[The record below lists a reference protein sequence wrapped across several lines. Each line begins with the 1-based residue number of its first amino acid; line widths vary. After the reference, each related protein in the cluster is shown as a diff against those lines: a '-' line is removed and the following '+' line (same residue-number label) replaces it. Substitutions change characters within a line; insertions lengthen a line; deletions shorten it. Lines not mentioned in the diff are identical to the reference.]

1 MQLIHAVYEPRG
13 EGPHPAII
21 ALHGWGANGLD
32 LLGLAPY
39 LCGGRFLTLCP
50 QGPLQTPIGPGAVGY
65 GWFPLS
71 LGDPPNVGAILA
83 ASEQLRAFLDVALAR
98 YPIDTRKL
106 IVLGFS
112 QGGVMA
118 HSLALQEPQ
127 RFAAAVVL
135 SSWLPHELAE
145 RLARPG
151 VDSYPPMLVQ
161 HGSRDELIGV
171 SRARESIEALRQLR
185 VPVTYR
191 EYDIGHEISPRSLA
205 ELSSW
210 LEEKILSPLVVS
222 G

>member
-1 MQLIHAVYEPRG
+1 MQLTHAVYEPRG
-13 EGPHPAII
+13 EGPHPAVI
-21 ALHGWGANGLD
+21 ALHGWGASGLD

-71 LGDPPNVGAILA
+71 LGDPPDVAAILA
-83 ASEQLRAFLDVALAR
+83 ASEQLRAFLDQALAR
-98 YPIDTRKL
+98 YPIDPRKL

-118 HSLALQEPQ
+118 HSLVLREPQ
-127 RFAAAVVL
+127 RFAAAAVL

-145 RLARPG
+145 RFARPG
-151 VDSYPPMLVQ
+151 ADSYPPTLVQ

-210 LEEKILSPLVVS
+210 LEEKVFSPLVVPV
-222 G
+222 